1 MTWGLATRLKVPS
14 ALLPYVI
21 CHLSWCFLPVF
32 VEHEQLL
39 CSDDGAQ
46 VGVRLGGRGGLQQH
60 GAVRE
65 GSAEWASEESGQ
77 QPHRGPALVL
87 PASEGGYQH

>member
-14 ALLPYVI
+14 APRPDVTYNPSL
-21 CHLSWCFLPVF
+21 
-32 VEHEQLL
+32 VEHQQLL

-65 GSAEWASEESGQ
+65 GYAEWASEKSGQ

-87 PASEGGYQH
+87 LAPEGSYQH